1 MKFTYA
7 IGAGFVP
14 GSLASIPLLRKSST
28 SGTLALGG
36 AFWFVS
42 FGGRRQH
49 LPQQIF
55 SDMILF
61 RDLVKFIAYSS
72 AMIVFIITYG
82 SNTVELF
89 VKWEIISL
97 ADGKITVI
105 PLANYL

>member
-1 MKFTYA
+1 LARFGSSLLVVGDNTYH
-7 IGAGFVP
+7 
-14 GSLASIPLLRKSST
+14 R
-28 SGTLALGG
+28 
-36 AFWFVS
+36 
-42 FGGRRQH
+42 
-49 LPQQIF
+49 QIF

-72 AMIVFIITYG
+72 AVIVFIITYG